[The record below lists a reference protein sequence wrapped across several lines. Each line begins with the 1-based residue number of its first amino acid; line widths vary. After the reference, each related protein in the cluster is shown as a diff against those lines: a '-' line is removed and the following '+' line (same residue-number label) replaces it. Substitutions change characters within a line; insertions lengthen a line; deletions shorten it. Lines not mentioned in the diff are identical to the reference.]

1 MEELRTETVL
11 DLKRRAKESKLAED
25 KEKALEWLKQ
35 AKELQETQNLSLQLK
50 KLAIYFKQQGKLDE
64 AKDALIKSK
73 QVENQE
79 QALLQEKEMN
89 AISTSSVTNQ
99 KEFTDLVN
107 ANEEGEELSSSVKWC
122 YYYAIK

>member
-64 AKDALIKSK
+64 ASTYYQNAFQLYPNLSYYKNKS
-73 QVENQE
+73 
-79 QALLQEKEMN
+79 
-89 AISTSSVTNQ
+89 
-99 KEFTDLVN
+99 
-107 ANEEGEELSSSVKWC
+107 
-122 YYYAIK
+122 